1 MSLVKFSEYF
11 DEAVEIGNGEAIVE
25 WTEEG
30 WNSLTIAERA
40 ELEAE
45 AITGWAMWHIGP
57 LDKDFDGELDP
68 DDEKYTGRFVAYE
81 GASAISEYI
90 DTINEAACD
99 ACGEDPCVC
108 DPDVSEEITPEMW
121 LEKYKARNTQQRRKT
136 QKNKDRMKFK
146 NRGAKLKAKI
156 NRKKG
161 GNKVKRIKLRKKWM
175 RINKSKIK
183 NAHKV
188 YGGKVHSKFTKKKK

>member
-11 DEAVEIGNGEAIVE
+11 YEGVEIGNGEAIVE
-25 WTEEG
+25 WSEEG

-57 LDKDFDGELDP
+57 LDKDNDGELDP
-68 DDEKYTGRFVAYE
+68 DDEDMTGRFIAYE

-90 DTINEAACD
+90 DTINED
-99 ACGEDPCVC
+99 DLDEETELTED
-108 DPDVSEEITPEMW
+108 EW
-121 LEKYKARNTQQRRKT
+121 LERYKPRNTQQRRKT

-146 NRGAKLKAKI
+146 GRAQKLKAKI

-175 RINKSKIK
+175 RKNKSKIK
-183 NAHKV
+183 NAQKV
-188 YGGKVHSKFTKKKK
+188 YGGKVRSKYTKKK

>member
-1 MSLVKFSEYF
+1 MTIGKSNEMSLVKFSEYF
-11 DEAVEIGNGEAIVE
+11 YEAVEIGNGEAIVE
-25 WTEEG
+25 WSEEG

-57 LDKDFDGELDP
+57 LDKDNDGELDP
-68 DDEKYTGRFVAYE
+68 DDEEMTGRFIAYE

-90 DTINEAACD
+90 DTINED
-99 ACGEDPCVC
+99 DLDEETELTED
-108 DPDVSEEITPEMW
+108 EW
-121 LEKYKARNTQQRRKT
+121 LERYKPRNTQQRRKT

-146 NRGAKLKAKI
+146 GRAQKLKAKI
-156 NRKKG
+156 DRKKG

-175 RINKSKIK
+175 RKNKSKIK
-183 NAHKV
+183 NAQKV
-188 YGGKVHSKFTKKKK
+188 YGGKVRSKYTKKK

>member
-11 DEAVEIGNGEAIVE
+11 YEGVEIGNGEAIVE
-25 WTEEG
+25 WSEEG

-57 LDKDFDGELDP
+57 LDKDNDGELDP
-68 DDEKYTGRFVAYE
+68 DDEEMTGRFIAYE

-90 DTINEAACD
+90 DTINED
-99 ACGEDPCVC
+99 DLDEETELTED
-108 DPDVSEEITPEMW
+108 EW
-121 LEKYKARNTQQRRKT
+121 LERYKPRNTQQRRKT

-146 NRGAKLKAKI
+146 GRAQKLKAKI
-156 NRKKG
+156 DRKKG

-175 RINKSKIK
+175 RKNKSKIK
-183 NAHKV
+183 NAQKV
-188 YGGKVHSKFTKKKK
+188 YGGKVRSKYTKKKQEQSNETNLGN

>member
-1 MSLVKFSEYF
+1 MTIGKSNEMSLVKFSEYF

-25 WTEEG
+25 WSEEG

-57 LDKDFDGELDP
+57 LDKDNDGELDP
-68 DDEKYTGRFVAYE
+68 DDEEMTGRFIAYE

-90 DTINEAACD
+90 DTINED
-99 ACGEDPCVC
+99 DLDEETELTED
-108 DPDVSEEITPEMW
+108 EW
-121 LEKYKARNTQQRRKT
+121 LERYKPRNTQQRRKT

-146 NRGAKLKAKI
+146 GRAQKLKAKI
-156 NRKKG
+156 DRKKG

-175 RINKSKIK
+175 RKNKSKIK
-183 NAHKV
+183 NAQKV
-188 YGGKVHSKFTKKKK
+188 YGGKVRSKYTKKK

>member
-1 MSLVKFSEYF
+1 MSLVKFSEYVS
-11 DEAVEIGNGEAIVE
+11 EAVSIKDDEAIVE
-25 WTEEG
+25 WSEDG

-45 AITGWAMWHIGP
+45 AVLGWAMWHIGP
-57 LDKDFDGELDP
+57 IDKDDAENP
-68 DDEKYTGRFVAYE
+68 DDDEDSGRFVAHE
-81 GASAISEYI
+81 GAEAISAYL

-121 LEKYKARNTQQRRKT
+121 MEKYKARNTQQRRKT

-156 NRKKG
+156 DRKKG

-183 NAHKV
+183 NAQKV
-188 YGGKVHSKFTKKKK
+188 YGGKVKSKFTKKK

>member
-1 MSLVKFSEYF
+1 MRIIKFSEYF
-11 DEAVEIGNGEAIVE
+11 SEAVSIKEDEAIVE

-30 WNSLTIAERA
+30 WHSLTIAERA

-45 AITGWAMWHIGP
+45 AVLGWAMWHIGP
-57 LDKDFDGELDP
+57 IDKDDAENP
-68 DDEKYTGRFVAYE
+68 DDDEDSGRFVAYE
-81 GASAISEYI
+81 GEGAISEYL
-90 DTINEAACD
+90 DSINEASCD
-99 ACGEDPCVC
+99 ACGENPCIC
-108 DPDVSEEITPEMW
+108 DNAESAMSEEAW
-121 LEKYKARNTQQRRKT
+121 LIEYKAKNTQQRRKT

-156 NRKKG
+156 DRKKG

-175 RINKSKIK
+175 KKNKSKIK
-183 NAHKV
+183 NAQRV

>member
-1 MSLVKFSEYF
+1 MTIGKSNEMSLVKFSEYF
-11 DEAVEIGNGEAIVE
+11 YEGVEIGNGEAIVE
-25 WTEEG
+25 WSEEG

-57 LDKDFDGELDP
+57 LDKDNDGELDP
-68 DDEKYTGRFVAYE
+68 DDEEMTGRFIAYE

-90 DTINEAACD
+90 DTINED
-99 ACGEDPCVC
+99 DLDEETELTED
-108 DPDVSEEITPEMW
+108 EW
-121 LEKYKARNTQQRRKT
+121 LERYKPRNTQQRRKT

-146 NRGAKLKAKI
+146 GRAQKLKAKI

-175 RINKSKIK
+175 RKNKSKIK
-183 NAHKV
+183 NAQKV
-188 YGGKVHSKFTKKKK
+188 YGGKVRSKYTKKK

>member
-1 MSLVKFSEYF
+1 MTIGKSNEMSLVKFSEYF
-11 DEAVEIGNGEAIVE
+11 YEGVEIGNGEAIVE
-25 WTEEG
+25 WSEEG

-57 LDKDFDGELDP
+57 LDKDNDGELDP
-68 DDEKYTGRFVAYE
+68 DDEDMTGRFIAYE

-90 DTINEAACD
+90 DTINED
-99 ACGEDPCVC
+99 DLDEETELTED
-108 DPDVSEEITPEMW
+108 EW
-121 LEKYKARNTQQRRKT
+121 LERYKPRNTQQRRKT

-146 NRGAKLKAKI
+146 GRAQKLKAKI

-175 RINKSKIK
+175 RKNKSKIK
-183 NAHKV
+183 NAQKV
-188 YGGKVHSKFTKKKK
+188 YGGKVRSKYTKKK

>member
-1 MSLVKFSEYF
+1 MTIGKSNEMSLVKFSEYF
-11 DEAVEIGNGEAIVE
+11 YEGVEIGNGEAIVE
-25 WTEEG
+25 WSEEG

-57 LDKDFDGELDP
+57 LDKDNDGELDP
-68 DDEKYTGRFVAYE
+68 DDEEMTGRFIAYE

-90 DTINEAACD
+90 DTINED
-99 ACGEDPCVC
+99 DLDEETELTED
-108 DPDVSEEITPEMW
+108 ER
-121 LEKYKARNTQQRRKT
+121 LERYKPRNTQQRRKT

-146 NRGAKLKAKI
+146 GRAQKLKAKI
-156 NRKKG
+156 DRKKG

-175 RINKSKIK
+175 RKNKSKIK
-183 NAHKV
+183 NAQKV
-188 YGGKVHSKFTKKKK
+188 YGGKVRSKYTKKK

>member
-1 MSLVKFSEYF
+1 MTIGKSNEMSLVKFSEYF
-11 DEAVEIGNGEAIVE
+11 YEGVEIGNGEAIVE
-25 WTEEG
+25 WSEEG

-57 LDKDFDGELDP
+57 LDKDNDGELDP
-68 DDEKYTGRFVAYE
+68 DDEEMTGRFIAYE

-90 DTINEAACD
+90 DTINED
-99 ACGEDPCVC
+99 DLDEETELTED
-108 DPDVSEEITPEMW
+108 EW
-121 LEKYKARNTQQRRKT
+121 LERYKPRNTQQRRKT

-146 NRGAKLKAKI
+146 GRAQKLKAKI
-156 NRKKG
+156 DRKKG

-175 RINKSKIK
+175 RKNKSKIK
-183 NAHKV
+183 NAQKV
-188 YGGKVHSKFTKKKK
+188 YGGKVRSKYTKKK